1 MYSGMIKGR
10 RREGE
15 GKEKGETVFAIHKT
29 AAFWIYVIISIIMK
43 MILINLSFL
52 ASELDGFV

>member
-15 GKEKGETVFAIHKT
+15 GKEKGRRREGEGKEKGRRREKQFLQFIRQLLSG
-29 AAFWIYVIISIIMK
+29 YM
-43 MILINLSFL
+43 LSFL
-52 ASELDGFV
+52 S